1 MRFKKIL
8 GTSALLLTTNFFS
21 LTLQAAPSDFSA
33 QIENIFRD
41 IDSAKQ
47 PGCSV
52 GVIEKGQL
60 IHNAGYGLANME
72 LDVPLDGS
80 HVHRVGSVSK
90 QFTAMAVLLLAE
102 EGKVDLNED
111 IRTYLPELM
120 DYGVKITV
128 NAMLGHFS
136 GMADYDFISGGSRG
150 EVEKGLNLKSV
161 AGGPFRL
168 GNEDYLTIEEFYD
181 LVKTVPLRQQPNQ
194 NWDYSNLAYFLL
206 SMLVEEVSGESLRDY
221 AHKRI
226 FTPLGMDNTF
236 FSDQPTEIVKNR
248 ASGYKSDEKGGYVTD
263 MTNLFWVGD
272 GGLHTS
278 VDDMLLWDQN
288 FYTPKV
294 GKEPK
299 KLLALFNKPNSDFD
313 ARGGKY
319 ANGQMITDNSGRASY
334 AHGGGWLGVLTY
346 YERFPEEEFSTVIFC
361 NTTDQ
366 KPWVYA
372 KQIAE
377 LYFSA
382 EEKPE

>member
-1 MRFKKIL
+1 MTNL
-8 GTSALLLTTNFFS
+8 GALTDWFLVCRRNICAARVCSHAGFSKVVLSKLLQNS
-21 LTLQAAPSDFSA
+21 P
-33 QIENIFRD
+33 
-41 IDSAKQ
+41 
-47 PGCSV
+47 
-52 GVIEKGQL
+52 
-60 IHNAGYGLANME
+60 
-72 LDVPLDGS
+72 
-80 HVHRVGSVSK
+80 
-90 QFTAMAVLLLAE
+90 
-102 EGKVDLNED
+102 
-111 IRTYLPELM
+111 
-120 DYGVKITV
+120 
-128 NAMLGHFS
+128 
-136 GMADYDFISGGSRG
+136 
-150 EVEKGLNLKSV
+150 
-161 AGGPFRL
+161 
-168 GNEDYLTIEEFYD
+168 
-181 LVKTVPLRQQPNQ
+181 KTKFP
-194 NWDYSNLAYFLL
+194 
-206 SMLVEEVSGESLRDY
+206 
-221 AHKRI
+221 
-226 FTPLGMDNTF
+226 
-236 FSDQPTEIVKNR
+236 
-248 ASGYKSDEKGGYVTD
+248 
-263 MTNLFWVGD
+263 NLFWVGD